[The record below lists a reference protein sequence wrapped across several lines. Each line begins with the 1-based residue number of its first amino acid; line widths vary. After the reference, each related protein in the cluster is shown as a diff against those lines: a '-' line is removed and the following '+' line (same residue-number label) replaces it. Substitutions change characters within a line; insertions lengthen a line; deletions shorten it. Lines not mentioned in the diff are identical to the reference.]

1 MGFIGCSERQPSW
14 LSEFSEFNVAGGWLA
29 GWIRWQCQISDIN
42 HQPPPLLLLPPLS
55 AAMPFYSPLL
65 LSSSSILLHPTSA
78 VEPVNTNHPF
88 YCNSPSVSIYLCI
101 SFHLP
106 VLLFLSPV
114 VSQTHMHI
122 QRSSRQADS
131 AGFVMNGILLH
142 IRRKYTLQCG
152 FVSIVLGMTH
162 STLQRMAVSQT
173 VRQTD
178 STAQTD
184 RLVCRAYRQTAQEKQ
199 TERQIVCD
207 RYSQPTTEADNLP
220 IQKRPATSGYRH
232 QMKEMGNAH
241 RQAAECCTFVFNQ
254 NMIFLFCK
262 VIK

>member
-1 MGFIGCSERQPSW
+1 MGAVRGSHLGSVSSVSSMLLE
-14 LSEFSEFNVAGGWLA
+14 AGWLA
-29 GWIRWQCQISDIN
+29 GSGGSARSLISITSLRRCCCRR
-42 HQPPPLLLLPPLS
+42 HCPLRCPS
-55 AAMPFYSPLL
+55 TLL

-106 VLLFLSPV
+106 VLLFLSPL

-178 STAQTD
+178 
-184 RLVCRAYRQTAQEKQ
+184 
-199 TERQIVCD
+199 
-207 RYSQPTTEADNLP
+207 
-220 IQKRPATSGYRH
+220 
-232 QMKEMGNAH
+232 
-241 RQAAECCTFVFNQ
+241 
-254 NMIFLFCK
+254 
-262 VIK
+262 

>member
-42 HQPPPLLLLPPLS
+42 HQPPPPLLLPLLPPLS

-78 VEPVNTNHPF
+78 VRARQYESPLL
-88 YCNSPSVSIYLCI
+88 YCNSPSVSICLCVC
-101 SFHLP
+101 FLHLP
-106 VLLFLSPV
+106 VLFFLSPLD
-114 VSQTHMHI
+114 SQTRMHK

-178 STAQTD
+178 RQHSANRQTGLQSLPTTSTGKTD
-184 RLVCRAYRQTAQEKQ
+184 R
-199 TERQIVCD
+199 
-207 RYSQPTTEADNLP
+207 EADSL
-220 IQKRPATSGYRH
+220 
-232 QMKEMGNAH
+232 
-241 RQAAECCTFVFNQ
+241 
-254 NMIFLFCK
+254 
-262 VIK
+262 